1 MNNKVDFDEFTEVYL
16 EKTQAQTS
24 FFNKSRDYFDVYK
37 IKLFKEIIGSSKNMK
52 ILDFG
57 CGIDCV

>member
-37 IKLFKEIIGSSKNMK
+37 IKLLKKLWVLLK
-52 ILDFG
+52 I
-57 CGIDCV
+57 